1 MNKRIFFVGT
11 LLIVLA
17 TWQPL
22 QASEPA
28 IDGQVS
34 GIELCPQFICGN
46 ALFTG
51 IYRGEVDGAPAL
63 GTWFA
68 AINHEPLPEL
78 GEDAVAINGG
88 EWSLRTWVFR
98 GIFFPTRMHFR
109 GDFGA
114 GTLQAEPGNF
124 YRALVPMSV
133 TSGGSGPINLDLLL
147 DENSIPQPVN
157 GNLTQPAGK

>member
-1 MNKRIFFVGT
+1 MNQRIFFLGT
-11 LLIVLA
+11 FLIVLA
-17 TWQPL
+17 TSPTL

-28 IDGQVS
+28 IEGQVS

-51 IYRGEVDGAPAL
+51 VYLGEVEGAPAL

-68 AINHEPLPEL
+68 AINHQPLPEL

-98 GIFFPTRMHFR
+98 GFFPARKRFS
-109 GDFGA
+109 GDFGV
-114 GTLQAEPGNF
+114 GTLRAEPGNF
-124 YRALVPMSV
+124 YRALVPMTI
-133 TSGGSGPINLDLLL
+133 TSGGSGPIDLDLLL
-147 DENSIPQPVN
+147 DENSLPQPVN
-157 GNLTQPAGK
+157 GTLTQPTAK

>member
-1 MNKRIFFVGT
+1 MNKPITFAGP
-11 LLIVLA
+11 LLVVLA
-17 TWQPL
+17 TLQPL

-28 IDGQVS
+28 IEGRVS

-51 IYRGEVDGAPAL
+51 VYRDEVDGVPAL

-68 AINHEPLPEL
+68 AINHEDLPEL
-78 GEDAVAINGG
+78 GEDPVAINGG
-88 EWSLRTWVFR
+88 SWNLRTWVFR
-98 GIFFPTRMHFR
+98 GFFPSRKSFR
-109 GDFGA
+109 GDFEA
-114 GTLQAEPGNF
+114 GTLTAQPGNF
-124 YRALVPMSV
+124 YQALVPMTV

-157 GNLTQPAGK
+157 GTLTQPVAE